1 MRTGPWLPATGGGGM
16 AGVDVW
22 EVILA
27 SLLYAAILAAGLIVA
42 GIVLLWL
49 YRRLNLG
56 LGRDIDRLNSRL
68 DRLESRIGL
77 YLQTTGGFQ
86 EWARLKE
93 REEEFYEED

>member
-42 GIVLLWL
+42 GIVVLWL
-49 YRRLNLG
+49 YRRLNPG
-56 LGRDIDRLNSRL
+56 LGRDIDRL
-68 DRLESRIGL
+68 ESRIAL
-77 YLQTTGGFQ
+77 YLQATGGFQ
-86 EWARLKE
+86 EWASLKE
-93 REEEFYEED
+93 REGEL